1 MTEQDRAQR
10 ERTLTSD
17 SVTSDKGKARS
28 FTEADKNHEKTAF
41 KRPSQDKRR
50 PSEDINLEKKVVV
63 VGKCNGA
70 SCTPLY

>member
-1 MTEQDRAQR
+1 MTEQDRAQQ

-50 PSEDINLEKKVVV
+50 PSEDKKVVV

-70 SCTPLY
+70 SWTPLY

>member
-1 MTEQDRAQR
+1 MTEQDRAQQ

-50 PSEDINLEKKVVV
+50 PSEDKKVVV

-70 SCTPLY
+70 SCTSLY